1 MADIISPE
9 LFDKL
14 VELAALE
21 LDPAE
26 AEYLRRQLNNQLKAV
41 AELER
46 IPVPDDIPPAAHG
59 VTFGRGLRPAW
70 RADEPARTVD
80 PAAILAQ
87 APFADDGYFVVPEIP
102 HTQLSQRAE

>member
-21 LDPAE
+21 LDSVE
-26 AEYLRRQLNNQLKAV
+26 AEYLRGQLNNQLKAV

-59 VTFGRGLRPAW
+59 ITFGRGLRPVW
-70 RADEPARTVD
+70 RVDEPTREVD

-87 APFADDGYFVVPEIP
+87 APEADDGYFVVPDIP
-102 HTQLSQRAE
+102 HTALNQHPE